1 MPATPDIQESQFDV
15 GVIADIGADLEIS
28 QFDAIALFRFPAEE
42 EEVSQFDVQLVT
54 IQKNVIQT
62 SQLDLIILFRG
73 RVSDPSV
80 RAWTATLDGHDF
92 YFLRLGNAETLVY
105 DLTTEQ
111 WHVWASGSDFY
122 WNIFTGINWF
132 GGNNFS
138 ASFGSN
144 IIVGSDANGS
154 LFILDPTKPDDDPA
168 TEGRD
173 VSPFRRRVTGQLP
186 SRGYDSV
193 AVYEFQLLGSIGQL
207 NANADTGVTLLYS
220 DDRGDSYVNAGE
232 IITEEDNYE
241 IRGSWR
247 SLGSFRAPGRLFRV
261 EDFGALQRIDS
272 MTVNTSMAPE

>member
-1 MPATPDIQESQFDV
+1 MATAEVFQADTTIVSGERGLSADV
-15 GVIADIGADLEIS
+15 GQADTTIIFNIPSERVDVS
-28 QFDAIALFRFPAEE
+28 QSEAQYVGVSNNPVQ
-42 EEVSQFDVQLVT
+42 VSQFDLM
-54 IQKNVIQT
+54 VIM
-62 SQLDLIILFRG
+62 RG

-92 YFLRLGNAETLVY
+92 YFLRLGDSETLVY

-111 WHVWASGSDFY
+111 WHVWASASESY
-122 WNIFTGINWF
+122 WNAFTGINWL

-154 LFILDPTKPDDDPA
+154 LFFLDPSKPNDDP
-168 TEGRD
+168 TIEDRD
-173 VSPFRRRVTGQLP
+173 VVPFRRRVTGQLP

-193 AVYEFQLLGSIGQL
+193 SVYEFQLLGSIGQL
-207 NANADTGVTLLYS
+207 NINAETGVTLLYS
-220 DDRGDSYVNAGE
+220 NDRGDSYVNAGE

-247 SLGSFRAPGRLFRV
+247 SLGSFRSPGRLFRV